1 MAGEKTITRIRKN
14 GQDYFPS
21 SSQLDQQVAAAQAA
35 AVSANQA
42 VVAAT
47 EVVRNTQEVV
57 AGYLIPHFDTG
68 VAYKEYDLVSYQG
81 HIWRCKADRAAGAW
95 DDNGWVQTSLYN
107 EIVDMRGADR
117 YETVQIQLA
126 VNRGNGVVAGQKVY
140 VSFADGA
147 PTEEFTADSD
157 GIVEFSLLHDT
168 VYTVEAQSLT
178 GYGDPRAITHTANM
192 NLRHIKLVYRQLAT
206 GIYVIDENANEIDIA
221 LWDVANN
228 YKAKLIKYTD
238 SDLAAN
244 SNSFAIPIHH
254 SIYANQKW
262 CIENVQFTSIPNLTN
277 TSPTYY
283 AQNDF
288 NGVENTAK
296 ILQEAVGKVYD
307 YNQAHSSSLTVADY
321 VQAAAKAYAETIEV
335 GGETYHGFLPSAGQI
350 WKYRQNMADINAAL
364 IECGGT
370 AVIITSGYWWSS
382 SQYSQ
387 LNAWNLYDGSLN
399 NGSKNNGYQVLPF
412 FDF

>member
-140 VSFADGA
+140 VSFADGT

-157 GIVEFSLLHDT
+157 GIVEFTLLHDT
-168 VYTVEAQSLT
+168 VYTVEAQALS
-178 GYGDPRAITHTANM
+178 GYGQPRAVTHTANM
-192 NLRHIKLVYRQLAT
+192 NLRHITLTYKQLAS
-206 GIYVIDENANEIDIA
+206 GIYVIDENGNETDIA

-244 SNSFAIPIHH
+244 NNSFALALHRT
-254 SIYANQKW
+254 IYQNQKW
-262 CIENVQFTSIPNLTN
+262 CIENVQFSSIPNLGNATA
-277 TSPTYY
+277 
-283 AQNDF
+283 AQSDLD
-288 NGVENTAK
+288 GVDNTAK

-321 VQAAAKAYAETIEV
+321 VQAAAKAQAETIV
-335 GGETYHGFLPSAGQI
+335 IGGETYHGFLPSAGQI
-350 WKYRQNMADINAAL
+350 WKCRQNISDINAAL

-370 AVIITSGYWWSS
+370 AIAITSGNWWSS
-382 SQYSQ
+382 SQSSQ
-387 LNAWNLYDGSLN
+387 GDAWHLLIGSLY
-399 NGSKNNGYQVLPF
+399 NGNKNNGNQVLPF

>member
-21 SSQLDQQVAAAQAA
+21 SSQMDTQIAAAQAA

-47 EVVRNTQEVV
+47 EVVRATQEVV
-57 AGYLIPHFDTG
+57 GGYLIPHFDTG
-68 VAYKEYDLVSYQG
+68 VAYKECDLVFYQN
-81 HIWRCKADRAAGAW
+81 HVWRCKADRAAGAW

-117 YETVQIQLA
+117 YETVQIQLR
-126 VNRGNGVVAGQKVY
+126 VNRGSGVVAGQKVY
-140 VSFADGA
+140 VSFANGD
-147 PTEEFTADSD
+147 PTVEYTADSD
-157 GIVEFSLLHDT
+157 GVVQFSLLHDT
-168 VYTVEAQSLT
+168 VYTVGAQALS
-178 GYGDPRAITHTANM
+178 GYGQPRAVTHTANM
-192 NLRHIKLVYRQLAT
+192 NLRHITLTYKQLAS
-206 GIYVIDENANEIDIA
+206 GIYVIDENGNETDIA

-228 YKAKLIKYTD
+228 HKAKLIKYTD

-244 SNSFAIPIHH
+244 SNSFAIAVHH
-254 SIYANQKW
+254 SIYQNQKW
-262 CIENVQFTSIPNLTN
+262 CIENVQFMSIPNITASADDAKL
-277 TSPTYY
+277 
-283 AQNDF
+283 DL
-288 NGVENTAK
+288 NGVDNTDK

-321 VQAAAKAYAETIEV
+321 VQAAAKARAESIV
-335 GGETYHGFLPSAGQI
+335 IGGETYYGFLPSEGQI
-350 WKYRQNMADINAAL
+350 WKYRQNINDMNAAM

-370 AVIITSGYWWSS
+370 GIGITGGDWWSS
-382 SQYSQ
+382 SQNSAA
-387 LNAWNLYDGSLN
+387 NAWRLASGSL
-399 NGSKNNGYQVLPF
+399 GSYLKNLGSQVLPF